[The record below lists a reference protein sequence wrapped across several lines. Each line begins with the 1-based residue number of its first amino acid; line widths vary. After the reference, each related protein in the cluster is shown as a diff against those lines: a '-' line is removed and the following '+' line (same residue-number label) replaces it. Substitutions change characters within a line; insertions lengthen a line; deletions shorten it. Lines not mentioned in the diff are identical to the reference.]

1 MAAFSTIKLS
11 GNSFQPEL
19 YEIFNNSKNLIDKL
33 HILYIIN
40 IYSIYNAL
48 IRTGGN
54 NLKIIISNQ
63 SELPI
68 YAQIREQIK
77 EQILNG
83 QIKEGEILPSIRSLA
98 KDVGVSVIT
107 TTRAYNDLEKEG
119 FIATMQGK
127 GSVVLSSNNKILKE
141 QFIMRIE
148 EGIETAVESA
158 KQIGMTKD
166 EIIAI
171 VDSVWQQD

>member
-1 MAAFSTIKLS
+1 M
-11 GNSFQPEL
+11 
-19 YEIFNNSKNLIDKL
+19 
-33 HILYIIN
+33 
-40 IYSIYNAL
+40 
-48 IRTGGN
+48 
-54 NLKIIISNQ
+54 KIIISNQ

-83 QIKEGEILPSIRSLA
+83 QISEGTVLPSIRSLA

-107 TTRAYNDLEKEG
+107 TTRAYNDLEQEG

-127 GSVVLSSNNKILKE
+127 GSVVLSTDNHMLKE
-141 QFIMRIE
+141 QFLLRIE
-148 EGIETAVESA
+148 QGIETAVESA

-166 EIIAI
+166 EVISIFDALWKG
-171 VDSVWQQD
+171 V